1 MRHKTYLT
9 KHLNTGIV
17 EELPWDRNHFQK
29 VGLSSDLSAMPIL
42 EAHQLVNNWNLNQD
56 PQTRVY
62 ALKEM

>member
-17 EELPWDRNHFQK
+17 EELPWGIEHFKK
-29 VGLSSDLSAMPIL
+29 VGVSSLLREMPIL
-42 EAHQLVNNWNLNQD
+42 EAYQLINNWNLNQD

-62 ALKEM
+62 ALKES